1 MANDIARVPLER
13 RLGDAR
19 DGNVS
24 TVLAE
29 RILAELSLLPVSGVC
44 AAHPGSAGRLE
55 RMTENAVMDRINPA
69 VTGEWGLER
78 TCYASVAWYTETAF
92 RALEATG
99 NPDSRRILA
108 RVTEKATKSLAD
120 AFGHLATELTCH
132 DIVDPYL
139 RDHLPDCVTSH
150 AEWVERHGSDM
161 ALKALRWRERG
172 LGEKC
177 LPAGFLCLPIE
188 SLGNAAGQLIAS
200 SPKAGPSAPD
210 RLASLMGR
218 LLELVQEVHTLT
230 SQTGFEALLRGCRVV
245 TYGGPFYAGWGL
257 TTDRSSFPRRKAIAS
272 VDVLVAA
279 VLLCY
284 PAYYDWEHRCFTD
297 CMAFLAKLKSHIQP
311 PKV

>member
-1 MANDIARVPLER
+1 MANDIARVPLEQ
-13 RLGDAR
+13 RLGSAR
-19 DGNVS
+19 DGS
-24 TVLAE
+24 ISAVLAG
-29 RILAELSLLPVSGVC
+29 RILTELALLPISGVC
-44 AAHPGSAGRLE
+44 AARPGSADRLE

-120 AFGHLATELTCH
+120 AFGHLATELTRH

-139 RDHLPDCVTSH
+139 HDHLPDCVTSLV
-150 AEWVERHGSDM
+150 EWVGCHGSDM

-177 LPAGFLCLPIE
+177 LLAGFLCLPIE

-218 LLELVQEVHTLT
+218 LLERGPRERWVMTYLCAALDGDRRARLADVLRPILVAPFAAIWE
-230 SQTGFEALLRGCRVV
+230 SGALLEVAEP
-245 TYGGPFYAGWGL
+245 TMA
-257 TTDRSSFPRRKAIAS
+257 RSSRCPELDRRLRS
-272 VDVLVAA
+272 
-279 VLLCY
+279 
-284 PAYYDWEHRCFTD
+284 ER
-297 CMAFLAKLKSHIQP
+297 
-311 PKV
+311 

>member
-44 AAHPGSAGRLE
+44 AAPPGSAGRLE

-139 RDHLPDCVTSH
+139 RDHLPGCVTSH

-188 SLGNAAGQLIAS
+188 SLGDAAGQLIAS

-218 LLELVQEVHTLT
+218 LLERGPQERWVMTYLCAALDGDRRARLADVLRPILVAPFAAIWE
-230 SQTGFEALLRGCRVV
+230 SGALLGAAEPAMTSGSRCPELERR
-245 TYGGPFYAGWGL
+245 L
-257 TTDRSSFPRRKAIAS
+257 RSER
-272 VDVLVAA
+272 
-279 VLLCY
+279 
-284 PAYYDWEHRCFTD
+284 
-297 CMAFLAKLKSHIQP
+297 
-311 PKV
+311 